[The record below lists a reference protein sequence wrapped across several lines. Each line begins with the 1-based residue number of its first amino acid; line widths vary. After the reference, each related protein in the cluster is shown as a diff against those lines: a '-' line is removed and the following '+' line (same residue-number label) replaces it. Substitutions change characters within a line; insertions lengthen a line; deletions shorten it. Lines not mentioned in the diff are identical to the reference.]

1 MKVQRRRDLVT
12 DWLARDG
19 QTAVLVRGRL
29 VRLSD
34 VGAMVFAL
42 TEEPVEVEWLAARL
56 ESQFGA
62 PADGS
67 VLDATKDAVTELI
80 RLGVL
85 RRSA

>member
-1 MKVQRRRDLVT
+1 MKVQRRHGEVT

-19 QTAVLVRGRL
+19 QTVVLARGRL

-34 VGAMVFAL
+34 VSAMVFAL
-42 TEEPVEVEWLAARL
+42 TEEPVEVEELAARL
-56 ESQFGA
+56 ESLFGA
-62 PADGS
+62 PGDRTA
-67 VLDATKDAVTELI
+67 LDATKDAVTELI